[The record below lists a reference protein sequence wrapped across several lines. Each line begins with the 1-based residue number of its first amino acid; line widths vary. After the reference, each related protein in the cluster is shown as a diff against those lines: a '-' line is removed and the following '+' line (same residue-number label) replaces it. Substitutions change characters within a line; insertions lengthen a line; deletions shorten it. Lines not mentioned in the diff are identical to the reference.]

1 MDKNTKKSEIMEKFY
16 NDILNIV
23 KEAYEEL
30 KQENENLKERI
41 NELNKDK
48 ETLNNIIKF
57 QHRTID
63 FYHENN

>member
-1 MDKNTKKSEIMEKFY
+1 MDIKTEKFEIMEKFY
-16 NDILNIV
+16 NDLLNVV

-30 KQENENLKERI
+30 KQ
-41 NELNKDK
+41 

-63 FYHENN
+63 FFIENN